1 MENLI
6 LSFEVVLPLLIMMM
20 LGLFLRSVHLVSDST
35 VKQLNNVVF
44 RVFLPVLLFCNVYH
58 CDLNGT
64 IRPRLM
70 IFAPVCVIISFFL
83 TFAVICLAEKIN
95 ARRGVLIQGIFR
107 SNFIIFGLPVT
118 ISLYGEEAG
127 GIAALLIAVIIPIFN
142 VFSVAALEI
151 FSGSGKFDWKKIL
164 KGIVTNPLII
174 ASVLALIFL
183 FSGLKIPTVLDDVLT
198 DIGSVATPLGLMI
211 LGASFAFSAV
221 RDRLR
226 EIIIGVAGKLVIVP
240 AIFLPIA
247 IAMGFRDT
255 ELVALLALFGSPT
268 AVSSFT
274 MAQQMGGDS
283 ELAGHLVVLGSLFS
297 IITMFFW
304 IFALKQLGFI

>member
-151 FSGSGKFDWKKIL
+151 
-164 KGIVTNPLII
+164 
-174 ASVLALIFL
+174 L
-183 FSGLKIPTVLDDVLT
+183 FS
-198 DIGSVATPLGLMI
+198 
-211 LGASFAFSAV
+211 FAV
-221 RDRLR
+221 R
-226 EIIIGVAGKLVIVP
+226 ITVA
-240 AIFLPIA
+240 
-247 IAMGFRDT
+247 
-255 ELVALLALFGSPT
+255 
-268 AVSSFT
+268 
-274 MAQQMGGDS
+274 
-283 ELAGHLVVLGSLFS
+283 
-297 IITMFFW
+297 
-304 IFALKQLGFI
+304 

>member
-6 LSFEVVLPLLIMMM
+6 LSFQVVLPLFIMMV
-20 LGLFLRSVHLVSDST
+20 LGYFIRSIRLVDDHS
-35 VKQLNNVVF
+35 VKHLNNVVF

-58 CDLNGT
+58 CDLEGT
-64 IRPRLM
+64 IRPKLM
-70 IFAPVCVIISFFL
+70 IFAPICVLISFFL
-83 TFAVICLAEKIN
+83 TFVIVCFLEKEN
-95 ARRGVLIQGIFR
+95 SRRGVLIQGIFR

-142 VFSVAALEI
+142 IFSVAALEI
-151 FSGSGKFDWKKIL
+151 FSDKGKFNWKKII

-174 ASVLALIFL
+174 ASILALIAL
-183 FSGLKIPTVLDDVLT
+183 LSGIKIPTVLDDVLS
-198 DIGSVATPLGLMI
+198 DIGGVATPLGLMI

-226 EIIIGVAGKLVIVP
+226 EIIIGVAGKLVIIP
-240 AIFLPIA
+240 LIFLPIA
-247 IAMGFRDT
+247 IAMGFRGA

-297 IITMFFW
+297 ILTMFLW
-304 IFALKQLGFI
+304 IFILKQMAFI